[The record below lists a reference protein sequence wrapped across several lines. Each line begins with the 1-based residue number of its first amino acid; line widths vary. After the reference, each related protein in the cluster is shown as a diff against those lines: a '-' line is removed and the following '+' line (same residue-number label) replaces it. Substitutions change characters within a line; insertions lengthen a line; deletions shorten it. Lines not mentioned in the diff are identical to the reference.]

1 MTGLHAAARMRPQVK
16 ICGLTR
22 PDEAARCA
30 GRGADAIG
38 LVFFPKSPRHVGCEQ
53 ARAIVAAL
61 PAVVAAVGV
70 FVDETFDFIMG
81 RVDRCGLCMVQL
93 HGQESPQL
101 AARLQ
106 AAGVGVIKALF
117 VGGRPGLEEAAG
129 FDVDG
134 ILVECAKGPLPGGN
148 ALAWDWKAA
157 RELGRRRPL
166 VLAGGLRADNL
177 AEAIAAARPAAID
190 LSSGVE
196 AAPGR
201 KDDCKVSQL
210 MAALGAAVMP
220 DAKDPLPTVFAPR
233 GARRHV
239 R

>member
-1 MTGLHAAARMRPQVK
+1 MTGLPDTARRRPQVK

-30 GRGADAIG
+30 ERGADAIG
-38 LVFFPKSPRHVGCEQ
+38 LVFFPKSPRHVSRAQ
-53 ARAIVAAL
+53 ARAVVAAL
-61 PAVVAAVGV
+61 PAAVAAVGV
-70 FVDETFDFIMG
+70 FVDETYAAIMS
-81 RVDRCGLCMVQL
+81 RVDGCGLSMVQL
-93 HGQESPQL
+93 HGRESPHL
-101 AARLQ
+101 AARLR

-117 VGGRPGLEEAAG
+117 VGGRPGLDDAAG

-134 ILVECAKGPLPGGN
+134 ILVECARGPLPGGN
-148 ALAWDWKAA
+148 ALTWDWKAA
-157 RELGRRRPL
+157 SDLGRCYPL

-201 KDDCKVSQL
+201 KDDRKVSQL
-210 MAALGAAVMP
+210 MAALGAAVRP
-220 DAKDPLPTVFAPR
+220 DDGDPLPVVFA
-233 GARRHV
+233 ARESWHHAR
-239 R
+239 